1 VLIEKEGKF
10 GDVISDKD
18 SDFNILIEGDNY
30 HSLSVLKYTHR
41 NRIDVIYI
49 DPPYNTGNEDFIYN
63 DNFVDRDDT
72 FRHSRWLSF
81 MNKRLVLAKD
91 LLKDDG
97 VIFISIDSNEQ
108 AQLKLLCDE
117 IFKQE
122 NYINTFTW
130 VNNLKGRQISNIGA
144 SQTYEYILC
153 YSKNFSSVPV
163 FTGKSSLLK
172 QAMPEVY
179 KIKDY
184 EVQEDEHGEYVVK
197 NELYNTNSFFNEETR
212 PNLVYNIYYNS
223 SDNSVLFSEADKNIK
238 KKGYIKIEP
247 KINNNGTHKYHAW
260 RWGRE
265 KVERETYNLVFT
277 KYKNTYKIYSKV
289 REVDQTTLKDI
300 IVWYPTSSGGSL
312 LKNILGKKDNGED
325 WKIIFRSPTGSG
337 KTLMASQ
344 IIERISF
351 EYHKSTSFIW
361 LSKGQ
366 LADQS
371 KQSFQKYLGGGGMRF
386 SSIDEVSDNE
396 IKDNEILFMNWEK
409 LFTKANRDNPAKD
422 IKSGDYTNVFMR
434 ENEQD
439 RNLRVFCENTRR
451 AGRKIVLI
459 IDESHLNITAGALEI
474 IEGIIQPD
482 LRIDITAT
490 PKDLNYDYGDRDG
503 EFVTLKEVREQK
515 MIKQEVVI
523 NPDLDEDDIL
533 KSELDGDTLVL
544 HKAIAKRKELES
556 LYQQEKSEVRPLV
569 LIQLPNNKATLSSTD
584 KQKID
589 FVEQILMTEFDVS
602 YENGRLAKWL
612 SDKSDKVNLEDITK
626 PDSAVDFLIFKQAI
640 ATGWDCPRAH
650 ILVKFRETGTAT
662 FEIQTVGRI
671 MRMPEFK
678 HYENEELNRAYVY
691 ANLSEIDIHQD
702 AFEYIKD
709 QQSRRKT
716 EYKDINLKSTYLQRS
731 EYNDILHDY
740 QNFLF
745 DELIERID
753 GNKDI
758 KKSSKNSEKFLKLS
772 SKSGEKISLDTKL
785 KESIILNATVL
796 DIDHTQD
803 IDNSNLGEV
812 TKSEFDVS
820 NQFMNF
826 LASHTGEFQQARSK
840 GKIKIAL
847 YQALEK
853 YLGMTSSKEDLQR
866 IILNNTWFFIDL
878 IDASVEKYAKIRI
891 KKDRIEK
898 INENWNVPLQEF
910 LPKNYTE
917 KEVSRCII
925 NPFYTGIFQT
935 ENGFI
940 DHYLETHS
948 KIKWWYQN
956 GEKNEV
962 YFAIPYTENS
972 GKKSSFYPDFIVQ
985 YKDGRIGIFDTKK
998 GDTAT
1003 KEDTVLKANALSKY
1017 IESEKKNGKNLFG
1030 GIVVPDQ
1037 NNKNFKLNENMKH
1050 NYSYPEGNWVSL

>member
-1 VLIEKEGKF
+1 M
-10 GDVISDKD
+10 
-18 SDFNILIEGDNY
+18 NII
-30 HSLSVLKYTHR
+30 
-41 NRIDVIYI
+41 
-49 DPPYNTGNEDFIYN
+49 
-63 DNFVDRDDT
+63 
-72 FRHSRWLSF
+72 FRQYQ
-81 MNKRLVLAKD
+81 KQ
-91 LLKDDG
+91 
-97 VIFISIDSNEQ
+97 SIDRIFEQ
-108 AQLKLLCDE
+108 
-117 IFKQE
+117 
-122 NYINTFTW
+122 
-130 VNNLKGRQISNIGA
+130 S
-144 SQTYEYILC
+144 
-153 YSKNFSSVPV
+153 
-163 FTGKSSLLK
+163 
-172 QAMPEVY
+172 
-179 KIKDY
+179 IKF
-184 EVQEDEHGEYVVK
+184 
-197 NELYNTNSFFNEETR
+197 L
-212 PNLVYNIYYNS
+212 
-223 SDNSVLFSEADKNIK
+223 
-238 KKGYIKIEP
+238 KKG
-247 KINNNGTHKYHAW
+247 
-260 RWGRE
+260 
-265 KVERETYNLVFT
+265 
-277 KYKNTYKIYSKV
+277 
-289 REVDQTTLKDI
+289 
-300 IVWYPTSSGGSL
+300 
-312 LKNILGKKDNGED
+312 KKENGED

-351 EYHKSTSFIW
+351 EYNQPTSFIW

-371 KQSFQKYLGGGGMRF
+371 KHSFEKYLGGGGMRF

-396 IKDNEILFMNWEK
+396 IKDNEILFTNWEK

-439 RNLRVFCENTRR
+439 RNLRVFCDNTRN

-459 IDESHLNITAGALEI
+459 IDESHLNITTGALEI
-474 IEGIIQPD
+474 IEVIIQPD

-490 PKDLNYDYGDRDG
+490 PKDINYDYGDREG

-523 NPDLDEDDIL
+523 NPDLDENDIL
-533 KSELDGDTLVL
+533 TSEIDGDTLVL
-544 HKAIAKRKELES
+544 HKAIAKREELEK
-556 LYQQEKSEVRPLV
+556 LYQQEKSIVRPLV
-569 LIQLPNNKATLSSTD
+569 LIQLPNNNQTLSTTD

-589 FVEQILMTEFDVS
+589 FVEQVLMTEFDVR

-612 SDKSDKVNLEDITK
+612 SDKKDKVNLENITNT
-626 PDSAVDFLIFKQAI
+626 DSQVDFLIFKQAI

-678 HYENEELNRAYVY
+678 HYEHEDLNRAYVY
-691 ANLSEIDIHQD
+691 ANLAEIDIHQD

-709 QQSRRKT
+709 QQSRRKASYT
-716 EYKDINLKSTYLQRS
+716 DINLKSTYLQRS

-745 DELIERID
+745 DELIERIGGD
-753 GNKDI
+753 KDV
-758 KKSSKNSEKFLKLS
+758 KKASKNYEKFIKMK
-772 SKSGEKISLDTKL
+772 SKSGETISLDTKL
-785 KESIILNATVL
+785 KENIILNATVS
-796 DIDHTQD
+796 DIDREQE
-803 IDNSNLGEV
+803 IDNSNLGKV
-812 TKSEFDVS
+812 TKSEFDVNS
-820 NQFMNF
+820 QFMNF

-853 YLGMTSSKEDLQR
+853 YLGIHSSKDEMQK

-878 IDASVEKYAKIRI
+878 IDLSVAKYAKTRI

-898 INENWNVPLQEF
+898 INENWNVPTQEF
-910 LPKNYTE
+910 LPKNCT
-917 KEVSRCII
+917 KKDVQRCII

-962 YFAIPYTENS
+962 YFGIPYTEDN
-972 GKKSSFYPDFIVQ
+972 GKKSAFYPDFIVQ
-985 YKDGRIGIFDTKK
+985 YTDGRIGIFDTKK
-998 GDTAT
+998 GSTA
-1003 KEDTVLKANALSKY
+1003 ESHDTVLKSNALSKY
-1017 IESEKKNGKNLFG
+1017 IESENKKGKNLFG

-1037 NNKNFKLNENMKH
+1037 DNENFKLNENEKH
-1050 NYSYPEGNWVSL
+1050 KYSYPEGNWVSL